1 MEHKKPNSDQNIRN
15 HNSDQIMKMEM
26 VIFMSIMTGYHCR
39 FAFPPEAVWGII
51 ETYNNEKINDTTY
64 KSEVIETVTTVQPSE
79 RGIEMVPIA
88 TEPEDADADYFLYY
102 LIFVF
107 VILGIHLL
115 FSVVFGLLCGFIAL
129 VIKMIQQR
137 IDKKLEEEDP
147 EVGRRPLSDL
157 PGPVL
162 WAPLPAP
169 LHEMT
174 SL

>member
-26 VIFMSIMTGYHCR
+26 VIIMSIMTGYHCR

-64 KSEVIETVTTVQPSE
+64 KSEVIETVTVHPSE

-88 TEPEDADADYFLYY
+88 TEPEDVDADYFLYY

-115 FSVVFGLLCGFIAL
+115 FSVALGLLCGFIAL

-137 IDKKLEEEDP
+137 IDKKLEEDLEA
-147 EVGRRPLSDL
+147 GRRPLSDL

>member
-26 VIFMSIMTGYHCR
+26 VIIMSIMTGYHCR

-64 KSEVIETVTTVQPSE
+64 KSEVIETVTVHPGE

-88 TEPEDADADYFLYY
+88 TEPEDVEKSDYFFYQ
-102 LIFVF
+102 LII

-115 FSVVFGLLCGFIAL
+115 FSIVIGLLCGFIAL
-129 VIKMIQQR
+129 VIKMIRRR
-137 IDKKLEEEDP
+137 IDKKLEEDP
-147 EVGRRPLSDL
+147 EVGRPLSDL

>member
-1 MEHKKPNSDQNIRN
+1 MWNIRNHNSDQNIRN

-26 VIFMSIMTGYHCR
+26 VIIMSIMTGYHCR

-88 TEPEDADADYFLYY
+88 TEPEDVDADYFLYY

-115 FSVVFGLLCGFIAL
+115 FSVVFGLLCGFIVL
-129 VIKMIQQR
+129 VIKLIRGR
-137 IDKKLEEEDP
+137 IDKKLEDP
-147 EVGRRPLSDL
+147 EDGRSPLSAL